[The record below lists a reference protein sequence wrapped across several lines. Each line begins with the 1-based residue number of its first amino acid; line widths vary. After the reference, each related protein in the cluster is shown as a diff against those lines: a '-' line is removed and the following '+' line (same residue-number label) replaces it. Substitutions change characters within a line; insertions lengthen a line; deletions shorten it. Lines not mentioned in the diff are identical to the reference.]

1 MSKPRVITNYDKLD
15 GPIKEQ
21 LKLFYPRGFQKHLI
35 LFRNAKGKI
44 VSALP
49 FETEDRN
56 YLIRM
61 SSEKAIAIILNDED
75 YDEYG
80 KLKESVKDEYSDN
93 QEEDQL
99 DIDELPE
106 SEMMVMSETELD

>member
-1 MSKPRVITNYDKLD
+1 MSKPRVITNYDKLNRD
-15 GPIKEQ
+15 IKEQ

-49 FETEDRN
+49 FETADRN

-75 YDEYG
+75 YDEFG

-93 QEEDQL
+93 NEDDQL
-99 DIDELPE
+99 DVDELPE
-106 SEMMVMSETELD
+106 SEMLMMSETELD

>member
-1 MSKPRVITNYDKLD
+1 MSKPRVITDYEKLAID
-15 GPIKEQ
+15 IKEQ
-21 LKLFYPRGFQKHLI
+21 LKLHYPRGFQKHLI
-35 LFRNAKGKI
+35 LFRNAKKKI

-49 FETEDRN
+49 FETEDRY

-61 SSEKAIAIILNDED
+61 STEKAIAIILNDDD

-99 DIDELPE
+99 DIEELPE
-106 SEMMVMSETELD
+106 SEMLVMDETGID